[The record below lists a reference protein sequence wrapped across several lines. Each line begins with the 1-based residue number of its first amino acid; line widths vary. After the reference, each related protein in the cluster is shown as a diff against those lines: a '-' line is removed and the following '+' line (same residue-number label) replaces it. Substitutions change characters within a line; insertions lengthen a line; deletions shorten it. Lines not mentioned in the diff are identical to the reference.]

1 MKVLFI
7 CHGNICRSVAAEM
20 VLRQMIEEE
29 GLTGAV
35 AVASAA
41 ATREEIGNDIYPPM
55 RKALVRAGVPC
66 HPHAARLTTREDAVR
81 FDLLIGMDEENL
93 DDMRR
98 IYGREAEDK
107 TSLLLDW
114 AETPGREISDPWYT
128 RDFDGCL
135 REIVTGCRGLLQALR
150 GGSLQPESGK
160 IDRKS

>member
-55 RKALVRAGVPC
+55 RKALIRAGVPC
-66 HPHAARLTTREDAVR
+66 HPHAARLTTREDAAR

-98 IYGREAEDK
+98 IYGREADRK

-114 AETPGREISDPWYT
+114 AGTPGREISDPWYT

-150 GGSLQPESGK
+150 GGSRQPESGK

>member
-29 GLTGAV
+29 GLTDAM

-55 RKALVRAGVPC
+55 RKALIRAGVPC
-66 HPHAARLTTREDAVR
+66 HPHAARLTTREDAMR

-98 IYGREAEDK
+98 IYGREAEDNN
-107 TSLLLDW
+107 
-114 AETPGREISDPWYT
+114 TPP
-128 RDFDGCL
+128 
-135 REIVTGCRGLLQALR
+135 
-150 GGSLQPESGK
+150 GSSSAAHLSAM
-160 IDRKS
+160 

>member
-20 VLRQMIEEE
+20 VLRQMLEEE
-29 GLTGAV
+29 GLTGRIA
-35 AVASAA
+35 AASAA

-55 RKALVRAGVPC
+55 RKALLRAGVTC

-98 IYGREAEDK
+98 IYGHEADGK
-107 TSLLLDW
+107 ISLLLDW
-114 AETPGREISDPWYT
+114 AGYPGREISDPWYT

-150 GGSLQPESGK
+150 GG
-160 IDRKS
+160 